1 MATSISTSHHQ
12 HHEWMGNSV
21 AIRLLNVCRNRF
33 RQWKLAFQLVN
44 VVYKNNKT
52 CFKSLFCPEIV
63 ITIWKCVFIRP
74 LFVLFLI
81 WWCSF
86 VNPSIQSYKFFGYF
100 SKLYFVWIT
109 ACNLFWDPSHF
120 NAMLCVSFML
130 LDILSPADYRSIFI
144 HIVYFSCEN
153 ILGRPN
159 MKFSSQLIKTLDKDI
174 QTVCNNE

>member
-21 AIRLLNVCRNRF
+21 VIRLLNVCRNRF

-52 CFKSLFCPEIV
+52 CFKVFFTLKLSSLYRN
-63 ITIWKCVFIRP
+63 VF
-74 LFVLFLI
+74 LSDSSVLALYRF
-81 WWCSF
+81 WF
-86 VNPSIQSYKFFGYF
+86 DDVNPSIQSYKFFGYF

-144 HIVYFSCEN
+144 HIVYFCCEN

-159 MKFSSQLIKTLDKDI
+159 MKFS
-174 QTVCNNE
+174 VN

>member
-1 MATSISTSHHQ
+1 MESCISTCQ
-12 HHEWMGNSV
+12 
-21 AIRLLNVCRNRF
+21 C
-33 RQWKLAFQLVN
+33 N
-44 VVYKNNKT
+44 VVYKNSKT
-52 CFKSLFCPEIV
+52 CFK
-63 ITIWKCVFIRP
+63 VFFALKLSSQYRNVFSSDHSV
-74 LFVLFLI
+74 LASFVLFLI

-159 MKFSSQLIKTLDKDI
+159 MKFSSQLIKTLDRNI